1 MPSDS
6 NGVYSLPPGY
16 LAADGTTITITQHNA
31 PLEDIA
37 SGMTARLMRS
47 GVAPMTGPLQLA
59 DGSRAEPSLTL
70 ASSPLNGLYAHESGA
85 MAMVGVVGATPVGSI
100 MDFAGTTAPT
110 AWLLC
115 YGQAVSRTTYAVLF
129 SVIGTAFGVGDGSTT
144 FNVPDC
150 RGRNAVGKLDMGGVA
165 GTAIDTTT
173 YGANP
178 ATLGAL
184 GGVKNTTIAQANF
197 PAMTWPNTLGVT
209 LPTTIG
215 SWPTKQSTISPPVG
229 GIAITVTDPA
239 GTPTN
244 LDVGV
249 TKSATAPTVTG
260 SVTTGGSDT
269 PISRIAPGIIFN
281 KIIYTG
287 V

>member
-31 PLEDIA
+31 PLEDLA
-37 SGMTARLMRS
+37 SSMTARLMRS

-70 ASSPLNGLYAHESGA
+70 ASSPLNGLYAHSSGA
-85 MAMVGVVGATPVGSI
+85 MAMVGVVGATPVGSV
-100 MDFAGTTAPT
+100 MDFAGTAAPT

-129 SVIGTAFGVGDGSTT
+129 SVIGEIYGVGDGSTT
-144 FNVPDC
+144 FNVPDL
-150 RGRNAVGKLDMGGVA
+150 RGRVPAGKDDMGG
-165 GTAIDTTT
+165 TS
-173 YGANP
+173 ANRLTN
-178 ATLGAL
+178 ADDGLNGDTLGATGGGETQAL
-184 GGVKNTTIAQANF
+184 AITNLAAHSHAGTTDNGGVDHTHSVPDGADQYDITPDGGAAN
-197 PAMTWPNTLGVT
+197 V
-209 LPTTIG
+209 
-215 SWPTKQSTISPPVG
+215 
-229 GIAITVTDPA
+229 A
-239 GTPTN
+239 GN
-244 LDVGV
+244 NGQ
-249 TKSATAPTVTG
+249 
-260 SVTTGGSDT
+260 TTGGASAFLHTHTFTTDSKGSGT
-269 PISRIAPGIIFN
+269 PFGIVQPTIIFN